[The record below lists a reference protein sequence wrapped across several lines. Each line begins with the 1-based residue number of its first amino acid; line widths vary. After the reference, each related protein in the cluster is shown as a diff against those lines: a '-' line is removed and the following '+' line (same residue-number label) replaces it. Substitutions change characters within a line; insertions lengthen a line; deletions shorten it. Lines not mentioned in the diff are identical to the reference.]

1 MKNSGVKTNMF
12 EEVQKAYGLM
22 PLKLVKAVVA
32 RWLSHGKAC
41 EQVLDRFESLVS
53 TLDEIYERKKR
64 LAARGVRDQL
74 LEPQLTVMLCLMA
87 DILTY
92 TSTIQTILQA

>member
-1 MKNSGVKTNMF
+1 MKNSAVKTNIF

-22 PLKLVKAVVA
+22 PLKLVKAVAA
-32 RWLSHGKAC
+32 RSHGKAC

-53 TLDEIYERKKR
+53 TLDEIYERKKGP
-64 LAARGVRDQL
+64 AARGVRDQL
-74 LEPQLTVMLCLMA
+74 LEPQLTVILCLMA